1 MAFLSSDTGQLLFR
15 DGVCLHGE
23 MSEEILAQY
32 GVNPEDGNGCFC
44 MPPHPVRGGNLA
56 PIITLENGRVSAVTL
71 SVAMIGIRQDADTDR
86 QRSFLLQTLGLKDP
100 CPDTRGAVRVVYP
113 FGEIL
118 LCTDPYTGGSTA
130 RVIYSTCDE

>member
-15 DGVCLHGE
+15 DGLCLHGDMTE
-23 MSEEILAQY
+23 DTLAQY

-44 MPPHPVRGGNLA
+44 MEPHPVRGGTLA
-56 PIITLENGRVSAVTL
+56 PVITLENGRLAAVTL

-86 QRSFLLQTLGLKDP
+86 QRGFLFQTLGLKDP
-100 CPDTRGAVRVVYP
+100 CPDTRSSVRVAYP

-130 RVIYSTCDE
+130 RVIYSPADE